1 MLPANQMQN
10 LAVSIGAVMV
20 LAYLA
25 SEISARLIRLAL
37 CQILDEDPGTFGSPI
52 VRKPV
57 RWMRAIVFLLVGIA
71 GLPPAMELAGVPL
84 GYGLE
89 LSTVTHWLARSGL
102 RIGLITL
109 IAYVAIRLVAALAQ
123 RFEENL
129 SATSDMDAIERARR
143 ARTLGN
149 LVRNG
154 LDVCIVGIATLM
166 ILRELTVNI
175 MPVLTGA
182 GIIGLAI
189 GFGAQTLVKDLITGF
204 FLILENQVRVGDVA
218 IINGTGGLVEAVN
231 LRTIV
236 LRDLSGTVHVFP
248 NGSIERLSNMTRDFS
263 YYVIN
268 LGVAY
273 KEDVDKVIETL
284 REVGATLTNDPI
296 YRSDV
301 LEPLEILGVD
311 DFGESQVTIKMRIK
325 TIPLKQWDVGR
336 ELRRRIKSAFD
347 TRGIEIP
354 FPHRTVYFGGD
365 TAIPPSFAPAPSR
378 GPASS

>member
-1 MLPANQMQN
+1 
-10 LAVSIGAVMV
+10 MV

-102 RIGLITL
+102 RTGLITL

-129 SATSDMDAIERARR
+129 SATSDMDAVERARR

-166 ILRELTVNI
+166 ILRELTVDI

-273 KEDVDKVIETL
+273 KED
-284 REVGATLTNDPI
+284 AT
-296 YRSDV
+296 R
-301 LEPLEILGVD
+301 
-311 DFGESQVTIKMRIK
+311 
-325 TIPLKQWDVGR
+325 
-336 ELRRRIKSAFD
+336 
-347 TRGIEIP
+347 
-354 FPHRTVYFGGD
+354 
-365 TAIPPSFAPAPSR
+365 
-378 GPASS
+378 